1 MARIVNS
8 KTSLSNSKLIDNI
21 KFQRITEVEQKYSPF
36 ELQLKIS
43 HLKKELD
50 QLLVDIDKQGKVLAK
65 NMTLKDLK
73 KYRSLISSFIK
84 KATEEMYNLKILNGD
99 YFNPHKQYLVIEKID
114 EQLEEI
120 TQNLLEEEKDNLFIL
135 DKINYIKGL
144 LINIAI

>member
-8 KTSLSNSKLIDNI
+8 KTSPSNSKLIDNI
-21 KFQRITEVEQKYSPF
+21 KFSKTNVEQKHSPF
-36 ELQLKIS
+36 ELQFKIS

-50 QLLVDIDKQGKVLAK
+50 QLLVDIDKQGHVLTK
-65 NMTLKDLK
+65 TMTLKDLK
-73 KYRSLISSFIK
+73 KYRSLISAFIK

-99 YFNPHKQYLVIEKID
+99 YFNPHKQYIVIEKID

-120 TQNLLEEEKDNLFIL
+120 TQNLLNEEKDNLFIL

-144 LINIAI
+144 LLNIAI

>member
-8 KTSLSNSKLIDNI
+8 KTSPSNSKLIDNI
-21 KFQRITEVEQKYSPF
+21 KFQRITDVEQKHSPF
-36 ELQLKIS
+36 ELQFKIS

-50 QLLVDIDKQGKVLAK
+50 QLLVDIDKQGQVLTK
-65 NMTLKDLK
+65 TMTLKDLK
-73 KYRSLISSFIK
+73 KYRSLISAFIK

-99 YFNPHKQYLVIEKID
+99 YFNPHKQYIVIEKID

-120 TQNLLEEEKDNLFIL
+120 TQNLLNEEKDNLFIL

-144 LINIAI
+144 LLNIAI